1 MASQDERGG
10 GGEKT
15 SKWREITAEDRQRM
29 IEEIDAEALEVGR
42 QMIKESKPLLDRLAK
57 S

>member
-1 MASQDERGG
+1 
-10 GGEKT
+10 
-15 SKWREITAEDRQRM
+15 M

-42 QMIKESKPLLDRLAK
+42 QMIKESKPLLYRLAK